1 MSKWVALPG
10 TSVPAEQLPSQER
23 GGMGPK
29 PCPQVSLLPTM
40 VWLSVCVSSMWH
52 KAAGCTPELG
62 KPQLLTEC
70 SSLYSKRSCAVHP
83 LKLVKSNEKSCLSKA
98 NFVWL

>member
-29 PCPQVSLLPTM
+29 PCPQGV
-40 VWLSVCVSSMWH
+40 
-52 KAAGCTPELG
+52 TPPHHGLA
-62 KPQLLTEC
+62 EC
-70 SSLYSKRSCAVHP
+70 LCQQHVA
-83 LKLVKSNEKSCLSKA
+83 
-98 NFVWL
+98 